1 MILRKPYA
9 FLIKRF
15 RLIHIVMSFMM
26 IYLAYKTGAA
36 VKYFNDYISSDVILK
51 SQASNYFNTI
61 MFVIVILIVAFSAVV
76 YYLLRYKKKPRMT
89 YLVTIIGY
97 LFSLVIFYNS
107 FSVFKEL
114 ETTILEAKTIR
125 LWRDLL
131 TFCLYYQYIMTVI
144 MLIRGLGF
152 DIKKFNFQ
160 TDIKELEI
168 ESLDNEEFEFV
179 LGDTSAKLA
188 RNSRKQIRRLRYFI
202 VENKFILSI
211 ILGVVVS
218 IFVILL
224 VINLTITN
232 KIYNEN
238 QNFLTNNYQIN
249 ITNSYYTKV
258 DSKGKYI
265 TSKNDNYLSLI
276 LTIKYTKKRILKYI
290 QRSK

>member
-9 FLIKRF
+9 FLIKKF

-26 IYLAYKTGAA
+26 VYLAYKTGVA

-89 YLVTIIGY
+89 YLVIIIGY

-144 MLIRGLGF
+144 MLMRGLGF
-152 DIKKFNFQ
+152 DIKKFNF
-160 TDIKELEI
+160 TKDLHDLKLE
-168 ESLDNEEFEFV
+168 E
-179 LGDTSAKLA
+179 
-188 RNSRKQIRRLRYFI
+188 Q
-202 VENKFILSI
+202 
-211 ILGVVVS
+211 
-218 IFVILL
+218 
-224 VINLTITN
+224 
-232 KIYNEN
+232 
-238 QNFLTNNYQIN
+238 
-249 ITNSYYTKV
+249 
-258 DSKGKYI
+258 DSE
-265 TSKNDNYLSLI
+265 DQV
-276 LTIKYTKKRILKYI
+276 RE
-290 QRSK
+290 R